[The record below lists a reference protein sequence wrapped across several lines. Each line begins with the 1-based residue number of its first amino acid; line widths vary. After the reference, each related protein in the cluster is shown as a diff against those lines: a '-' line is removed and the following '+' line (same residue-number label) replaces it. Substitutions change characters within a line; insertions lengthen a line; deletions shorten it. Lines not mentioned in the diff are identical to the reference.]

1 MAKYLLILL
10 LLLTSC
16 ATLKILFGPPTF
28 EHCGKVDV
36 LEVYRLEGSALT
48 CEEMLKVTTSAYED
62 LWTRGPGMLRETWRV
77 EFMWGAIDITDP
89 WGRTTYDKHLIQVKQ
104 LAPNTILH
112 ELGHA
117 FMSEN
122 HSGGRSQ
129 HRKMCADEAWQ
140 KLEREW
146 DIKPYCYLR

>member
-1 MAKYLLILL
+1 MVKVSIILL

-16 ATLKILFGPPTF
+16 TTLNTLFGPPVF
-28 EHCGKVDV
+28 EYCGEVDV
-36 LEVYRLEGSALT
+36 LQVYRREGSQMT
-48 CEEMLKVTTSAYED
+48 CKEVLSLTTSAYET
-62 LWTRGPGMLRETWRV
+62 LWTRGPGALNEAWRV
-77 EFMWGAIDITDP
+77 EFMWGSIDISDP
-89 WGRTTYDKHLIQVKQ
+89 WGQTTYDKHLIQVREI
-104 LAPNTILH
+104 AANTILH

-129 HRKMCADEAWQ
+129 HRKMCADETWQ

-146 DIKPYCYLR
+146 EVKHYCHRR